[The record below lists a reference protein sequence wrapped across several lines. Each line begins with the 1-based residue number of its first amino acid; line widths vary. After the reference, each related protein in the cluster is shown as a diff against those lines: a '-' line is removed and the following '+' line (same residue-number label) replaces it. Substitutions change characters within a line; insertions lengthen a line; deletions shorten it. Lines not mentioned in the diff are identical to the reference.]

1 MVLQHRMLR
10 LAPEDMLI
18 ATVGRRRLLVEL
30 LLVECQR
37 FIGDVV
43 VRIRTAAVAA
53 LGKYVEHMPV
63 TEADTILKRHDVL
76 VRFIP
81 SLNRFA
87 TNHIVT
93 GLADRIPLLITEHL
107 QHLER

>member
-1 MVLQHRMLR
+1 MLR

-43 VRIRTAAVAA
+43 VRIRTTAVTA
-53 LGKYVEHMPV
+53 LGEYIKHVPV
-63 TEADTILKRHDVL
+63 TEADAVL
-76 VRFIP
+76 
-81 SLNRFA
+81 
-87 TNHIVT
+87 
-93 GLADRIPLLITEHL
+93 E
-107 QHLER
+107 